1 MRAGATDAIVA
12 AMRRWLVLPILM
24 IAAVAVAHADD
35 VTDQINEALKAY
47 QNHDTQSAIAALDA
61 AENLL
66 RQSRADGLK
75 KLLPPVPA
83 GWSADDPESTAIGVA
98 LMGGGTTASR
108 TYHLEPQQVEVQI
121 MADSPMLQ
129 GLATL
134 LASPLGAAGGLK
146 TVVIGGRRMSY
157 MENDNSYIALVA
169 DKVIVKVDGNK
180 DTPEPTLKSFIEVID
195 FAGIEKLVR

>member
-1 MRAGATDAIVA
+1 MS
-12 AMRRWLVLPILM
+12 RWIALM
-24 IAAVAVAHADD
+24 MLIIAAAPVAHADD

-47 QNHDTQSAIAALDA
+47 QKHDTQTAIAALDA

-66 RQSRADGLK
+66 RQARADALK
-75 KLLPPVPA
+75 DLLPPVPA
-83 GWSADDPESTAIGVA
+83 GWTADNPETTTVGVA
-98 LMGGGTTASR
+98 MMGGGTTVSR
-108 TYHLEPQQVEVQI
+108 TYHLEAQQVDVQI

-134 LASPLGAAGGLK
+134 LSSPFAAAGGMK

-157 MENDNSYIALVA
+157 AENDNSYMALIG
-169 DKVIVKVDGNK
+169 DKVIVKIEGNK
-180 DTPEPTLKSFIEVID
+180 DTPDPTLKSFVGAID

>member
-1 MRAGATDAIVA
+1 MSRLVA
-12 AMRRWLVLPILM
+12 LMLLM
-24 IAAVAVAHADD
+24 IAAAPMAHADD

-47 QNHDTQSAIAALDA
+47 QKHDTQTALAALDA

-66 RQSRADGLK
+66 RQARADTLK
-75 KLLPPVPA
+75 DLLPPVPA
-83 GWSADDPESTAIGVA
+83 GWTADDAETTTVGVA
-98 LMGGGTTASR
+98 MMGGGTTVSR
-108 TYHLEPQQVEVQI
+108 TYHLEAQQVEVQI

-134 LASPLGAAGGLK
+134 LGSPFAAAGGMK

-157 MENDNSYIALVA
+157 SENDNSYMALIG
-169 DKVIVKVDGNK
+169 DKVIVKVEGNK
-180 DTPEPTLKSFIEVID
+180 DTPDPTLKSFVGAID

>member
-1 MRAGATDAIVA
+1 
-12 AMRRWLVLPILM
+12 MRRLVALMMLM
-24 IAAVAVAHADD
+24 IAAAPMAHADD

-47 QNHDTQSAIAALDA
+47 QKHDTQTALAALDA

-66 RQSRADGLK
+66 RQARADALK
-75 KLLPPVPA
+75 DLLPPVPA
-83 GWSADDPESTAIGVA
+83 GWTADNAETTTVGVA
-98 LMGGGTTASR
+98 MMGGGTTVSR
-108 TYHLEPQQVEVQI
+108 TYHLEAQQVEVQI

-134 LASPLGAAGGLK
+134 LGSPFAAAGGMK

-157 MENDNSYIALVA
+157 AENDNSYMALIG
-169 DKVIVKVDGNK
+169 DKVIVKVEGNK
-180 DTPEPTLKSFIEVID
+180 DTPDPTLKSFVGAID